1 MNVLITG
8 GTGLIGSHFIQRFQ
22 DKYQFTILSRQHTP
36 IMPSDINPA
45 VMTFIDTLDKLEN
58 LNDFDIVINLAGQ
71 PLVDKR
77 WNRTQKQKICQ
88 SRWQITEQ
96 LSKLI
101 NDSDS
106 PPAIFLSG
114 SAIGYYGRQ
123 GEEDIDENFTDIY
136 PEFSHQ
142 VCKVWEDKA
151 RLCESKTRLCLL
163 RTGIVLERNRGA
175 LAKMIPAYR
184 LGMGGQLSHGKQIMS
199 WIHIDDMVNAMQFI
213 IENDTLRGPIN
224 MTAPN
229 PVPNSEFSA
238 ELADAL
244 NRPNFATMPAFVL
257 RALFGEMS
265 DLLLFG
271 QRVLPIALISAGY
284 HFEHADIKDAFAQL
298 LK

>member
-22 DKYQFTILSRQHTP
+22 DKYQFTVLSRQHTP

-45 VMTFIDTLDKLEN
+45 VMTFIDTLDKLDN

-101 NDSDS
+101 NDSDN
-106 PPAIFLSG
+106 PPAVFLSG

-123 GEEDIDENFTDIY
+123 GEQDIDETFKDCY

-151 RLCESKTRLCLL
+151 RLCKNKTRLCLL

-199 WIHIDDMVNAMQFI
+199 WIHIDDMVNAIQFI
-213 IENDTLRGPIN
+213 IENDTLRGPVN

-229 PVPNSEFSA
+229 PVPNREFSEA
-238 ELADAL
+238 LADAL

-284 HFEHADIKDAFAQL
+284 SFEHADIKDAFAQL